1 MDEATY
7 RQQSDQAFAPTD
19 PQGGR
24 SEQPMPG
31 ADLQGGQPDM
41 QGGRSE
47 QPMPAANPEV
57 DRSEQRLTT
66 SDLANKSGGQSEN
79 GETAD
84 RDEGRAL
91 FPEADASAFQQRW
104 RDVQAAFVD
113 EPRRAVQD
121 ADALVA
127 DLMQRLA
134 ETFANER
141 STLEQQW
148 DRSGD
153 VSTEEMRVALQRYRS
168 FFDRLLSA

>member
-1 MDEATY
+1 MDEGTHVQHNDEKRLAP
-7 RQQSDQAFAPTD
+7 SDLRDGPA
-19 PQGGR
+19 R
-24 SEQPMPG
+24 EPMPSSE
-31 ADLQGGQPDM
+31 LTGG
-41 QGGRSE
+41 
-47 QPMPAANPEV
+47 PEA
-57 DRSEQRLTT
+57 RLTT
-66 SDLANKSGGQSEN
+66 SDLAGKTG
-79 GETAD
+79 D
-84 RDEGRAL
+84 RDDEPAAGEQRNQAL
-91 FPEADASAFQQRW
+91 FPEADANALRERW
-104 RDVQAAFVD
+104 RDVQTAFVD

-141 STLEQQW
+141 SALEGQW